1 MPVRI
6 KKVETTI
13 DNCFDCPHLN
23 AIGEMDNDIDV
34 CGLTKRVIINFI
46 IPKSCPLKNA
56 NGNIA

>member
-23 AIGEMDNDIDV
+23 AIGVMDNDIDV
-34 CGLTKRVIINFI
+34 CGLTKQVIINFV
-46 IPKSCPLKNA
+46 IPKSCPLENT
-56 NGNIA
+56 NG